1 MPLQIYRRTSWGS
14 ARGGESSKH
23 LSILISAHSVKVFIG
38 ITPTCAIR
46 RRCFAISSYRN
57 ASIQSIRCLLAV
69 RMTLRELHSFIQST
83 EDVNR
88 PTMVKHSALMSV
100 STLVIQERDRSQFL
114 CPRHLALDVSYS
126 LILESRTKTR
136 PSHHSSPRALLISS
150 FSSSTKPSNM
160 RADVPSRSFTARTTI
175 PRHAK
180 DDS

>member
-14 ARGGESSKH
+14 ARAGESSKH
-23 LSILISAHSVKVFIG
+23 LSILISAHSIKVFIG

-46 RRCFAISSYRN
+46 RRCFAISSYRD

-100 STLVIQERDRSQFL
+100 STLVIQERDRSHVL

-126 LILESRTKTR
+126 LIPESRMKTR
-136 PSHHSSPRALLISS
+136 PSHHSSLRALLISS

-160 RADVPSRSFTARTTI
+160 RANVPSRSFTARTTI